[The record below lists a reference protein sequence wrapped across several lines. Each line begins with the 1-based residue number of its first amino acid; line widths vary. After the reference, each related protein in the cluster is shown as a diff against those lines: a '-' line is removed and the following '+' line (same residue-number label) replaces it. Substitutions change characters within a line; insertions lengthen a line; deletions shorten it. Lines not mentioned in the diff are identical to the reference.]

1 MRLNIFS
8 RVLIISSVRK
18 QKGKSQNGVLF
29 YIPENKETKT
39 RTTLCSLLR
48 EAPSRSVLE
57 KSSSLPVTLLKKNIF
72 IVIFKGL

>member
-18 QKGKSQNGVLF
+18 QKCKSQNGVLF

-39 RTTLCSLLR
+39 TTLCSLLR